1 MFLMLYLVYPIIKS
15 DSQELNMWVSCVMAV
30 RKNPL
35 LEPDGSVLIVLTMI
49 YVRNVLWLMC
59 MIGIIRFCALTNLV
73 EKGMLSWQSIEGM
86 ISLSFCPNS
95 HNFMSLISVGIL
107 RI

>member
-1 MFLMLYLVYPIIKS
+1 MLYLVYPIIKS

-59 MIGIIRFCALTNLV
+59 MIGIIHFYALTNLV

>member
-1 MFLMLYLVYPIIKS
+1 
-15 DSQELNMWVSCVMAV
+15 MWVSYVMAV
-30 RKNPL
+30 RKVPL

-73 EKGMLSWQSIEGM
+73 EKGMLSWQSNEEI
-86 ISLSFCPNS
+86 ISLSFCPNFL
-95 HNFMSLISVGIL
+95 NLIHGVL
-107 RI
+107 